1 MDTGNDTDRE
11 ARKGK
16 ERGREGGREGRRQRE
31 NWESTVSANP
41 GKDGDLLFNGSRDS
55 VSSEEKIWNKTV
67 VIV

>member
-16 ERGREGGREGRRQRE
+16 ERGREGRRQRE
-31 NWESTVSANP
+31 NWESMVSENP

-55 VSSEEKIWNKTV
+55 VSSEEKIWNKIV